1 MRRGAGQGETGA
13 PTGAGEVGR
22 RGVRAGTGAS
32 RWRRWRWVLW
42 AAATVAADQLA
53 KVWVQTF
60 LAPGESVALIGPIL
74 RLTHVRNSGAAF
86 GLLAGQ
92 GPVFMV
98 ATAAVLALAVAW
110 TLRSG
115 ALRAGTVAGL
125 GLVSG
130 GALANLVDRLRQGAV
145 VDFID
150 VGLWPVFNLA
160 DAAIVT
166 GVGLLLWHL
175 LGRSEPRGGHARCS
189 G

>member
-1 MRRGAGQGETGA
+1 MGTG
-13 PTGAGEVGR
+13 TGEVGR
-22 RGVRAGTGAS
+22 RGVRASTGAS
-32 RWRRWRWVLW
+32 RWRWVLW
-42 AAATVAADQLA
+42 SAATVAADQLA

-60 LAPGESVALIGPIL
+60 LAPGESVALIGPML
-74 RLTHVRNSGAAF
+74 RLTHVRNTGAAF
-86 GLLAGQ
+86 GLLAGR
-92 GPVFMV
+92 GPVFMA

-110 TLRSG
+110 TLRGG
-115 ALRAGTVAGL
+115 APRAGTVAGL

-160 DAAIVT
+160 DAAIVA

-175 LGRSEPRGGHARCS
+175 LGRPEPRGGHARC
-189 G
+189 GG